1 MASTTAFDFVITF
14 SDLLPLLPLLIVTA
28 TAIVVMLLIGIRR
41 SYVGTAA
48 TAITGLLIATVAAAV
63 MLPNTSQQVTPL
75 LIVDQYS
82 LFFTLVICALAM
94 FISILSFPYLFR
106 LNDAKEEYYLLLTV
120 ATIGAIVMVSSNH
133 FISVILGLE
142 TLSMALYGM
151 VAYPL
156 HSKESAKYPLEAAVK
171 YLVLSAVATSFILFG
186 MALLYAKTGTLGFSH
201 VGVTEAISAGAA
213 LTVGMEQ
220 LSDNYTVIALLLII
234 AGMAFKLSLA
244 PFHMWTPDVY
254 EGSPLPATA
263 YLATVGK
270 VAMFVVLLRFLQASG
285 AMEFDS
291 VVTTLAMIAS
301 LSIMLGNL
309 LALLQDNI
317 KRILA
322 YSSIAHM
329 GYLLIALIAGHYVSG
344 TLSVEAVT
352 FYLLAYVIMT
362 LGAFGVASVISSS
375 EKEFDVVS
383 DYRGLFWREPW
394 LAGIFTAMLLSL
406 AGIPLTVGFIGKFY
420 LVLAGV
426 ESGLWVLLG
435 VLVIGSGIG
444 LYYYLRIVYRML
456 LPQREMPGYR
466 EGGIESLS
474 SYGVLVLLLLLLLF
488 LGVYPTPVMS
498 LIQSIAAAI

>member
-1 MASTTAFDFVITF
+1 MELDLSF
-14 SDLLPLLPLLIVTA
+14 SDLLPLSPLLIVTA
-28 TAIVVMLLIGIRR
+28 TSIVVMLLIGIRR

-48 TAITGLLIATVAAAV
+48 TSITGLLLATIIAAV
-63 MLPNTSQQVTPL
+63 MLPYTNQQVTPL

-82 LFFTLVICALAM
+82 LFFTLVVCVLAM

-120 ATIGAIVMVSSNH
+120 ATIGAILMVSSNH
-133 FISVILGLE
+133 FISTILGLE

-156 HSKESAKYPLEAAVK
+156 HCKESAKYPLEAAVK

-186 MALLYAKTGTLGFSH
+186 MALLYAKTGTLTFSY
-201 VGVTEAISAGAA
+201 VGEAGVLADAA
-213 LTVGMEQ
+213 ANTVAMPE
-220 LSDNYTVIALLLII
+220 LSDNYAIIALLLII

-263 YLATVGK
+263 FLATVGK
-270 VAMFVVLLRFLQASG
+270 AAMFVVMLRFLEASG
-285 AMEFDS
+285 AMEFNS
-291 VVTTLAMIAS
+291 IATAFALIAS
-301 LSIMLGNL
+301 LSILAGNL
-309 LALLQDNI
+309 LALLQDNL

-329 GYLLIALIAGHYVSG
+329 GYLLIAVIASHYVAG
-344 TLSVEAVT
+344 TISVEAVT

-375 EKEFDVVS
+375 EKEFDEVS

-394 LAGIFTAMLLSL
+394 LAGAFTAMLLSL

-426 ESGLWVLLG
+426 QSGLWALLA

-456 LPQREMPGYR
+456 LPQRELLDYR
-466 EGGIESLS
+466 EGGIESIS
-474 SYGVLVLLLLLLLF
+474 SYGVLALLVALLLLL
-488 LGVYPTPVMS
+488 GIYPAPLMN
-498 LIQSIAAAI
+498 LIQTVAATI

>member
-1 MASTTAFDFVITF
+1 METNIQF
-14 SDLLPLLPLLIVTA
+14 SDLLPLLPMLLVTA
-28 TAIVVMLLIGIRR
+28 TSIAVMLLIGIRR

-48 TAITGLLIATVAAAV
+48 TAITGMLLAAV
-63 MLPNTSQQVTPL
+63 IAAIMLPYTNQQVTPL

-82 LFFTLVICALAM
+82 LFFTVVITALAM
-94 FISILSFPYLFR
+94 LIAILSFPYLFR
-106 LNDAKEEYYLLLTV
+106 LGDAREEYYLLLTI
-120 ATIGAIVMVSSNH
+120 ATVGALVMVSSNH
-133 FISVILGLE
+133 FVSIIIGLE

-156 HSKESAKYPLEAAVK
+156 HCKESAKYPLEAAVK

-186 MALLYAKTGTLGFSH
+186 IALLYAKTGTLAFGMVADAQPQANTATDIGDMS
-201 VGVTEAISAGAA
+201 GLGAG
-213 LTVGMEQ
+213 
-220 LSDNYTVIALLLII
+220 YTIIALILII
-234 AGMAFKLSLA
+234 SGMAFKLSLA

-263 YLATVGK
+263 FLATVGK
-270 VAMFVVLLRFLQASG
+270 AAMFVVMLRFLDVSG
-285 AMEFDS
+285 ALAFDS
-291 VVTTLAMIAS
+291 VATVFALLAS
-301 LSIMLGNL
+301 LSILGGNL

-329 GYLLIALIAGHYVSG
+329 GYILIAVVASHYVTG
-344 TLSVEAVT
+344 TISVEAVI
-352 FYLLAYVIMT
+352 FYLVAYVIMT

-375 EKEFDVVS
+375 EKEFDEVS

-426 ESGLWVLLG
+426 ESGLWVLLA

-456 LPQREMPGYR
+456 LPQREMVAYR
-466 EGGIESLS
+466 EAGIESLS
-474 SYGVLVLLLLLLLF
+474 SYGVLVLLTALLVL
-488 LGVYPTPVMS
+488 LGVYPAPLMS
-498 LIQSIAAAI
+498 LIQVVAAVI